1 MLHMTFNQVRVIL
14 REIQY
19 PVEYPTSYDV
29 LMGYAANRHQS
40 LKAYQTFKAKGKSG
54 TPWTEKNLFQ

>member
-1 MLHMTFNQVRVIL
+1 MLHMTFNQVRIIL

-54 TPWTEKNLFQ
+54 TP